1 MGSRVDNKKEE
12 LTEDIIDS
20 LMQKQGILE
29 EPKKERNNSND
40 DDDDDDDDDNSSTN
54 SSILEEIP
62 SSISREQVMNQL
74 KAEEN
79 AIKQQSYSQ
88 TKKTKKNK
96 VNIEYND
103 NKKDDDINNNDQI
116 KDDDDDDHLSD
127 SFLKQVDDE
136 KKNI

>member
-20 LMQKQGILE
+20 LMQKQEILE
-29 EPKKERNNSND
+29 EPKKERNNSNDD

-62 SSISREQVMNQL
+62 SSISREQVINQL

-103 NKKDDDINNNDQI
+103 NKKDDDI
-116 KDDDDDDHLSD
+116 
-127 SFLKQVDDE
+127 
-136 KKNI
+136 